1 MTDYINNKKAIDLF
15 VEQGGKVLFTEIK
28 AGDFTIADN
37 NVSIKKTIMG
47 NYYFANPTSELLK
60 TGNIQAKDFFM
71 WYDKTKGY
79 IQPLL
84 YNVFKAN
91 KWTPLITTGL
101 CNFAGEDP
109 AGYLAAASYTYG
121 KGSFVLCEISLANRI
136 KENPTAS
143 NLLLK
148 ILND

>member
-1 MTDYINNKKAIDLF
+1 
-15 VEQGGKVLFTEIK
+15 
-28 AGDFTIADN
+28 
-37 NVSIKKTIMG
+37 
-47 NYYFANPTSELLK
+47 
-60 TGNIQAKDFFM
+60 M